1 MNGIFLL
8 RRAEYKNDS
17 GGPSLEEEFGLDV
30 LCIYQTTLNG
40 VSAIP
45 IRNFQLKK
53 KKQKTKKERK
63 KNDKKNDSD
72 TVNSIRFMGRSVI
85 WNLIEI
91 LDFEV

>member
-53 KKQKTKKERK
+53 KNKKQKKKEK
-63 KNDKKNDSD
+63 KNEKKNDSD